1 MFPQTQQVPRILC
14 RVVQHVGGERTHTP
28 VGALMLLIQLEAEVF
43 LQERRESEGKNVIM
57 AAFGAHFDLKQ
68 VIVVDDDVDV
78 HNPTEVEW
86 AVATRF
92 QADRD
97 LVVVS
102 GAQGSPLDPSTTLT
116 GRVDGMSAKMGLDA
130 TRPLKYE
137 GHTFT
142 RVRVPGEEKVDLD
155 KVIDPNP
162 QSVLDSLLKG

>member
-1 MFPQTQQVPRILC
+1 MIL
-14 RVVQHVGGERTHTP
+14 
-28 VGALMLLIQLEAEVF
+28 
-43 LQERRESEGKNVIM
+43 

-97 LVVVS
+97 LVVVA

-116 GRVDGMSAKMGLDA
+116 GRVDGTSAKMGLDA
-130 TRPLKYE
+130 TRPLAYA

-142 RVRVPGEEKVDLD
+142 RVRVPGEAAVDLD
-155 KVIDPNP
+155 KAIDPNP
-162 QSVLDSLLKG
+162 QSILDTFLKG